1 MKISCQQLSY
11 RYPGAELPVF
21 TELNLEFGNHMTLL
35 RGYSGCGKST
45 LLRLAAGML
54 TPTEGRI
61 EIEGLL
67 KQGSRE
73 FYRKELSFVF
83 QNLNLLP
90 LASVER
96 NLRLSSQI
104 SGTPWS
110 FAEKWLETLGLWD
123 LQKQRVEELSGG
135 QRQRVA
141 IARALAKQ
149 PQVLFL
155 DEPTSGLDDDNTAII
170 KNAVNEFTS
179 SGKTICVTATHDHR
193 LEDIAN
199 ELVDFHTFLS
209 LSK

>member
-1 MKISCQQLSY
+1 MKISCKQLSY
-11 RYPGAELPVF
+11 CYPGAEQPVF
-21 TELNLEFGNHMTLL
+21 SRLNLEFRNHMTLL

-54 TPTEGRI
+54 APTAGCI
-61 EIEGLL
+61 ETEGLL

-96 NLRLSSQI
+96 NLQLSSQI
-104 SGTPWS
+104 ACTPWS
-110 FAEKWLETLGLWD
+110 SAEKWLKTLGLWD
-123 LQKQRVEELSGG
+123 LRKRRVEQLSGG

-141 IARALAKQ
+141 VARALAKQ
-149 PQVLFL
+149 PKVLFL

-170 KNAVNEFTS
+170 KNAVKEFTS

-199 ELVDFHTFLS
+199 ELVDFHTLLS
-209 LSK
+209 LAK